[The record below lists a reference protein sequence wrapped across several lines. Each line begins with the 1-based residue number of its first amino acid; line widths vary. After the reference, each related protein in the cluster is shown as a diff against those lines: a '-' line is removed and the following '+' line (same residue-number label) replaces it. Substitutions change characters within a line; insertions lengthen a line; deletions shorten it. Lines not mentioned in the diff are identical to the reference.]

1 MTREKG
7 DRFIFRA
14 REVSALLI
22 LVAAGFGC
30 AGATV
35 YAPPASAKSR
45 APYEAPPAAK
55 HAIAIEIDTAAAAQI
70 LAFLSRPQFR
80 VDEAKALE
88 DLPAVKLTLRDSSR
102 TADVFERD
110 LAAAFEAEPKSAV
123 FDFHSIRAAQ
133 SRWEGLLS
141 ALPARKADLA
151 RMAAERAAAL
161 LPADRAVSTHLQV
174 FLTFGVAGLADHLVV
189 AMPDGS
195 EAMIVDLARALGDAA
210 GESVDDQVERVARL
224 IAGEAFRQSWR
235 TYRAGNPNWARH
247 DPALGQLEPL
257 FQIITELGPAALF
270 HVDENFFPLS
280 VWLKEPMKRTIA
292 ELNRTAERLVESES
306 ELEQRMTLSA
316 EIRRLDFGQRIAGPG
331 GAFLSDGI
339 IQNLGLD
346 AFRTALAGGPKAFF
360 LAYDRAQQK
369 SRDLIPLSD
378 VIRSRLAKTTP

>member
-1 MTREKG
+1 VTR
-7 DRFIFRA
+7 RA
-14 REVSALLI
+14 ALLA
-22 LVAAGFGC
+22 LVAAACGC
-30 AGATV
+30 AGAPV
-35 YAPPASAKSR
+35 YAPPASEKSR
-45 APYEAPPAAK
+45 APYEAAPAAK
-55 HAIAIEIDTAAAAQI
+55 HAIEIEIDVRGAAEL

-80 VDEAKALE
+80 IDDAKALE
-88 DLPAVKLTLRDSSR
+88 ELPAVKLTLRDSGR
-102 TADVFERD
+102 TPEVFERD
-110 LAAAFEAEPKSAV
+110 LAAAFDEEAHSAV
-123 FDFHSIRAAQ
+123 FDFHSIRAARP
-133 SRWEGLLS
+133 RWEGLLS
-141 ALPARKADLA
+141 ALPAREDDLA

-161 LPADRAVSTHLQV
+161 LPADRPITTHLQV

-210 GESVDDQVERVARL
+210 GESVDNQIERVARL

-235 TYRAGNPNWARH
+235 TYRSGNPNWTRH
-247 DPALGQLEPL
+247 DPSLGQLEPL
-257 FQIITELGPAALF
+257 FQVVTELGPAALF

-306 ELEQRMTLSA
+306 ELEQRMTLSG

-346 AFRTALAGGPKAFF
+346 AFRTALAAGPKAFF
-360 LAYDRAQQK
+360 VAYDQAQQK
-369 SRDLIPLSD
+369 SRDLIPLSQ
-378 VIRSRLAKTTP
+378 VIRARIAAKPPP